1 MIAMDKIE
9 ISKTYVKV
17 NGQKLNTVTDIM
29 IHCSSDERY
38 DQVVITL
45 DAEVEY
51 NQIAEV
57 EYRQAPLN
65 EAEQSGNKL

>member
-1 MIAMDKIE
+1 MDKIE

-17 NGQKLNTVTDIM
+17 NGQKLNTVTDIV
-29 IHCSSDERY
+29 IHCNADERY

-57 EYRQAPLN
+57 KYRQTPPNCAVESAK
-65 EAEQSGNKL
+65 EARP

>member
-1 MIAMDKIE
+1 MDKIE

-51 NQIAEV
+51 NQIAKV
-57 EYRQAPLN
+57 EYRQAQRN